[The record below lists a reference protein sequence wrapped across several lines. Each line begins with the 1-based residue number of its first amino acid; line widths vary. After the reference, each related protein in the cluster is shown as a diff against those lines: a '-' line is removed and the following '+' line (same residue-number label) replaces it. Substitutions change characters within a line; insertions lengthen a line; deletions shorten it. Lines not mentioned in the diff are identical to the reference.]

1 MLMFRGTGKMPKYAD
16 ALFHLLA
23 HLKRMD
29 PRLQYGP
36 LLLLLLF
43 IACLCFPVSN
53 AFLKNWLANLSGK
66 VNGFKEMD
74 LLQEH
79 QNFWA
84 KVSWFHIRLYIQR
97 LGTAADN
104 IQCSWL

>member
-1 MLMFRGTGKMPKYAD
+1 MFRGTGKMPKYAD

-23 HLKRMD
+23 WLKQMD
-29 PRLQYGP
+29 PRLRLVIDFYP
-36 LLLLLLF
+36 IDLSTN
-43 IACLCFPVSN
+43 AAHSN

-66 VNGFKEMD
+66 INGFKEMD

-84 KVSWFHIRLYIQR
+84 KVGFSPAISLFKQFIV
-97 LGTAADN
+97 
-104 IQCSWL
+104 